1 MNVIYAIAAVMA
13 GALVGGAFA
22 RLQLAALR
30 RHQARLDQGRSINA
44 LLSVPGSFSRVA
56 LVLIALV
63 LMQIVF
69 PALFPGINKWCVS
82 AGVVLSYGWMLAQRL
97 RRSPTR

>member
-1 MNVIYAIAAVMA
+1 MA
-13 GALVGGAFA
+13 GAVVGGAFG

-30 RHQARLDQGRSINA
+30 RQQARLDQGRSINA

-56 LVLIALV
+56 FVLIALV

-69 PALFPGINKWCVS
+69 PALFPGVNKWCVS
-82 AGVVLSYGWMLAQRL
+82 AGVVLAYGWMLTQRL
-97 RRSPTR
+97 RSSSAH